1 MFPCVRMIAII
12 CCGIEE
18 IVLDISSHENLVE
31 FRSSCKPALPK
42 LFSIRDYH
50 AIFTV
55 IYVKEV
61 HKINI
66 HTSYTQLHTYK
77 EV

>member
-1 MFPCVRMIAII
+1 MFSSVRMIAII
-12 CCGIEE
+12 CRGIKE
-18 IVLDISSHENLVE
+18 IVVDISSHENLVE

-55 IYVKEV
+55 INVKEV

-66 HTSYTQLHTYK
+66 HTSYT
-77 EV
+77 